1 MTFKGPSP
9 SHCLPHPLLPPFLPP
24 RGDEGGKVK
33 LMTFKDPSPSLCLP
47 HPLLPPFL
55 PPRGDEGGKGKLMTF
70 KEFIVKLPDDPSPEE
85 AQARYKRYII
95 DFHGSE
101 LEAEFEEK
109 KHNEE

>member
-1 MTFKGPSP
+1 
-9 SHCLPHPLLPPFLPP
+9 
-24 RGDEGGKVK
+24 
-33 LMTFKDPSPSLCLP
+33 
-47 HPLLPPFL
+47 
-55 PPRGDEGGKGKLMTF
+55 MTF

>member
-1 MTFKGPSP
+1 MTLQVHPSP
-9 SHCLPHPLLPPFLPP
+9 SALPPSFSPPQLSPILP
-24 RGDEGGKVK
+24 
-33 LMTFKDPSPSLCLP
+33 LP
-47 HPLLPPFL
+47 A
-55 PPRGDEGGKGKLMTF
+55 PRGDEGGKGKLMTF